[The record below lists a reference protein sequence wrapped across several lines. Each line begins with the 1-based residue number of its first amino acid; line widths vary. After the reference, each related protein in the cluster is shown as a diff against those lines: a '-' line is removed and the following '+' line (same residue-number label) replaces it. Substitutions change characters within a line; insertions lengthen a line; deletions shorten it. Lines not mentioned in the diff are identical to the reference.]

1 MLDPHLINDPFG
13 DPGIFLEL
21 RHRKEAFLLDMGD
34 LTPLPPRKILK
45 VTHAFVTHTHMD
57 HFIGFDH
64 FLRVSLGRDQK
75 VHLFGP
81 PGFMN
86 NVEGKF
92 GAYTW
97 NLVEN
102 YTNRLHF
109 LVTEAGGSRRK
120 TARYDCSR
128 GFRRESV
135 GESDG
140 KGDLLVDRDDLTV
153 RGVLLD
159 HKVPCLALA
168 IEEKRHIHIKKN
180 ALDEMNL
187 PVGPW
192 LGELKRSILR
202 NDPEGMEIEVRGRRA
217 DSESSG
223 LRFPLGLLRD
233 RIVRIAAGEKVAYVA
248 DAVYSEENRR
258 KIVELAAGARV
269 LIVEAPFLH
278 EDRER
283 AFRKFH
289 LTAAQA
295 GSLAREAGAKNLVVF
310 HFSPMYRSREDELV
324 REAREAFRGSLP
336 DAEDSLSEMPPDL

>member
-13 DPGIFLEL
+13 DPGVFLEL
-21 RHRKEAFLLDMGD
+21 RHRKEAFLLDMGN
-34 LTPLPPRKILK
+34 LTSLPPRKILK

-81 PGFMN
+81 PGFIN
-86 NVEGKF
+86 NVEGKL

-102 YTNRLHF
+102 YTDRLHF
-109 LVTEAGGSRRK
+109 IVTEAGGSRRK
-120 TARYDCSR
+120 TARYDCGR
-128 GFRRESV
+128 GFRREAV
-135 GESDG
+135 GESDEDG
-140 KGDLLVDRDDLTV
+140 RLLVDRDDLSV

-159 HKVPCLALA
+159 HQVPCLALSV
-168 IEEKRHIHIKKN
+168 EEKRHIHIKKS

-192 LGELKRSILR
+192 LAELKRSILR
-202 NDPEGMEIEVRGRRA
+202 NDPDTREIVIRGRKP
-217 DSESSG
+217 DSPSPG
-223 LRFPLGLLRD
+223 TLPLGLLRE
-233 RIVRIAAGEKVAYVA
+233 RVVRIAAGEKIAYVA

-258 KIVELAAGARV
+258 KIVELAADARV
-269 LIVEAPFLH
+269 LIMEAPFLD

-295 GSLAREAGAKNLVVF
+295 GALAREAGAKNLVVF
-310 HFSPMYRSREDELV
+310 HFSPMYRSREDQLV
-324 REAREAFRGSLP
+324 REAREAFRGSVPGEEAPLP
-336 DAEDSLSEMPPDL
+336 ETPPDS